1 MPVTDRVCPGPTFLE
16 GPVWCPGPEAGGGTL
31 VVTDVGVGALH
42 RVDVASGEVTTIAD
56 TGGGANGATPAVGG
70 GFLVT
75 QNGGLDFA
83 AIGLFDDPTEVRPV
97 PSGIQHVAPDGA
109 VSYLVATGVQAP
121 NDLVVAPDG
130 TLYFTDPPAYP
141 LPADVRG
148 RVMAVDPDG
157 STRVVAEGFFYP
169 NGIGLD
175 ADGLLVV
182 VENGQQ
188 SGRADFGLVRLHP
201 DGRRERFADR
211 TGDGFCTD
219 VEGRIYLAGGIH
231 GVTVLEPDGRVVEVL
246 ELAGRGV
253 TTNCCFGGPDGRTL
267 FATEAVPGG
276 VWAWSGLPTPG
287 APVAA
292 WAGRAP

>member
-1 MPVTDRVCPGPTFLE
+1 VSGS
-16 GPVWCPGPEAGGGTL
+16 GTL

-42 RVDVASGEVTTIAD
+42 RIDVTTGAVTTVAD
-56 TGGGANGATPAVGG
+56 TGGGANGATPTADG

-83 AIGLFDDPTEVRPV
+83 AIGMFSDPPEVRPV
-97 PSGIQHVAPDGA
+97 PSGIQHVAPDGT
-109 VSYLVATGVQAP
+109 VTYLASDGLQAP
-121 NDLVVAPDG
+121 NDLVVAADG

-148 RVMAVDPDG
+148 RVMALRTDG
-157 STRVVAEGFFYP
+157 SVRVVAEGFFYP
-169 NGIGLD
+169 NGIGIG
-175 ADGLLVV
+175 AEGLLVV

-219 VEGRIYLAGGIH
+219 VEGRIYLAGGVH

-246 ELAGRGV
+246 GLPGAGV

-276 VWAWSGLPTPG
+276 VWAWEAMPTAG
-287 APVAA
+287 APVVA
-292 WAGRAP
+292 WPGRPGSTT